1 MQKGGH
7 QCKAKS
13 YSVKSAQTREREPDK
28 PSSIMEED
36 IGSGTPKTTIIVG
49 AGARGHGYPYYA
61 VVFPKQLKVVGV
73 CEPRDH
79 HRQHEV
85 KQHNIPPENVFKDW
99 KEAAEREKF
108 ADSVIICTPDR
119 LHKDPAIAFAKKGY
133 HILLEKPMAVTEADC
148 KEIVATVKENNV
160 ILAVCHIMRYKSWVR
175 KVKEIIDS
183 GVIGDVVNINFTEPV
198 GFWHFAHSYVRGNW
212 HVEADSSFSLLAK
225 CCHDVDLISY
235 WMRGKPCQRVS
246 SFGNLSHFHNGDKVG
261 FQHFAHSFVRG
272 NWGKESTCSFSLL
285 TKCCHDVDLIC
296 YWMPKK
302 SEKLSSFGNL
312 SHFHKAD
319 QPEGAADRCLDCPA
333 SIENNC
339 PYSAKK
345 IYLDRVKRGHRGWPT
360 SVFCDIVDIENV
372 TDALRKGPYGK
383 CVYDTDNDVMS
394 HQVVN
399 MQFEGGATTT
409 LQMVAFTKKLCAREV
424 KIYGTKGEVTVN
436 DREHPLIKVFNFL
449 THRTDSFDPEDEMAP
464 RALMGHGGADYQVIK
479 AFVTALHNQDSKVIE
494 TGPDDTLASHI
505 VCFAAE
511 RARKENRVLN
521 RNSHGE
527 FE

>member
-1 MQKGGH
+1 MTDGVSSFKGGH
-7 QCKAKS
+7 QSKAKT
-13 YSVKSAQTREREPDK
+13 YSAKSDQTREREPDK
-28 PSSIMEED
+28 PSSIMEEE

-49 AGARGHGYPYYA
+49 AGSRGHGYPYYA

-160 ILAVCHIMRYKSWVR
+160 ILAVCHVMRYMSWVK

-183 GVIGDVVNINFTEPV
+183 GVIGDVVNINHTEPV

-246 SFGNLSHFHNGDKVG
+246 SFGNLSHFHKGDK
-261 FQHFAHSFVRG
+261 
-272 NWGKESTCSFSLL
+272 
-285 TKCCHDVDLIC
+285 
-296 YWMPKK
+296 
-302 SEKLSSFGNL
+302 
-312 SHFHKAD
+312 
-319 QPEGAADRCLDCPA
+319 PEGAAYRCLDCPV

-345 IYLDRVKRGHRGWPT
+345 IYLDRVKQGHRGWPT
-360 SVFCDIVDIENV
+360 SVLCDIVDIENV

-399 MQFEGGATTT
+399 MQFEGGATAT

-424 KIYGTKGEVTVN
+424 KIYGTKGEITVN
-436 DREHPLIKVFNFL
+436 DGELPPIKVFNFL
-449 THRTDSFDPEDEMAP
+449 THKTDSFDPEDEMAP
-464 RALMGHGGADYQVIK
+464 LPLMGHGGADYQAIK
-479 AFVTALHNQDSKVIE
+479 AFVTALHDQDSKVIE

-505 VCFAAE
+505 LCFAAE

-521 RNSHGE
+521 RNSQGE